1 MSEALSGFE
10 NGENG
15 EKKQARHSQF
25 MGALLEKT
33 SKIQREMRG
42 RRYKVRARV
51 LCYSHFLSRELSS
64 HLCLAVF
71 RKYKVSYRMLW
82 IR

>member
-1 MSEALSGFE
+1 MLEALSGF
-10 NGENG
+10 ENG

-25 MGALLEKT
+25 IGALLEKT

-42 RRYKVRARV
+42 RRYKVSLWSITVIAV
-51 LCYSHFLSRELSS
+51 LCCKFSLVVT
-64 HLCLAVF
+64 AF
-71 RKYKVSYRMLW
+71 RKYKLSYRMQL